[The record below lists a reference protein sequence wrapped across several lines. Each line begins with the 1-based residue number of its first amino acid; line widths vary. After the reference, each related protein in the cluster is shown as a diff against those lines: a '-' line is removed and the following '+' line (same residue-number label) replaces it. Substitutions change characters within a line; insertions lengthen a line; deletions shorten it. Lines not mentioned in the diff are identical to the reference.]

1 MRKIFP
7 EKRIEE
13 QYIVTQIQ
21 SIYDIFLNLDSINHL
36 KKQKPHDEK
45 GYFGGHGR
53 PFKEREE

>member
-1 MRKIFP
+1 M
-7 EKRIEE
+7 EE
-13 QYIVTQIQ
+13 QYIVIQIQ